1 MTDQKKASIQ
11 QEERVARLFNGKR
24 TPQSGGGK
32 FVLGDVISEDFL
44 VECKTSVTVKDS
56 YSVKRE
62 ILKKADEQRREM
74 GKELYALAFSFGD
87 EEDFFVLNK
96 KAMSRFLYLQQEAA
110 KYGF

>member
-1 MTDQKKASIQ
+1 MTEQKRASLA
-11 QEERVARLFNGKR
+11 QEERVARLFTGKR

>member
-32 FVLGDVISEDFL
+32 FVLGDVLAEDFF

-62 ILKKADEQRREM
+62 ILNKANEQRREM
-74 GKELYALAFSFGD
+74 GKEFYVLAFSFGD
-87 EEDFFVLNK
+87 QEDFFVINK

>member
-1 MTDQKKASIQ
+1 MTEQKRASLA
-11 QEERVARLFNGKR
+11 QEERVAKLFNGKR

-87 EEDFFVLNK
+87 EEDFFVINK

>member
-1 MTDQKKASIQ
+1 MTEQKRASLA
-11 QEERVARLFNGKR
+11 QEERVAKLFTGKR

-87 EEDFFVLNK
+87 EEDFFVINK